1 MNALTLLT
9 TPFAIIGAIYVYN
22 LWMVDRRWNNLPEAK
37 PFEEAPTKVGRRKSK
52 QFNRVMLGFYKE
64 RNEKTI

>member
-22 LWMVDRRWNNLPEAK
+22 AWIFDRRLNNLPEAK
-37 PFEEAPTKVGRRKSK
+37 PFEEKPTKVGRRKSK

-64 RNEKTI
+64 NRK

>member
-1 MNALTLLT
+1 MNAITLLT

-22 LWMVDRRWNNLPEAK
+22 AWILNRRLNNLPEAK
-37 PFEEAPTKVGRRKSK
+37 PFEEATTKVGRRKSK

-64 RNEKTI
+64 RQK

>member
-1 MNALTLLT
+1 
-9 TPFAIIGAIYVYN
+9 
-22 LWMVDRRWNNLPEAK
+22 MVDRRWNNLPEAK